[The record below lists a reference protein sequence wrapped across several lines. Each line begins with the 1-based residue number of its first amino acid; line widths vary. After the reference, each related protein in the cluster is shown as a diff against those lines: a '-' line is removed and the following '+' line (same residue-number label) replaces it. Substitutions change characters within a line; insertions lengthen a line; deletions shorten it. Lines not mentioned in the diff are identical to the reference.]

1 MGQLAHL
8 RGRRPARLSLLASLF
23 ATGVGLAADPVP
35 TLPPVPTRMPT
46 AAPAVG
52 VPPAVT
58 AATGASKRRD
68 ETVELVERV
77 KAAVVNIHSERTV
90 SGVSDDPFRPNLVQP
105 QRVNGMGTGIVLD
118 PRGYIVTNYHVV
130 DDVQSLRCRLA
141 DGTNLT
147 AKVIALD
154 KESDLALI
162 KIDPPKPLPL
172 VPLGTAQDLMLAE
185 KVIAIGNAFGYE
197 HTVTTGSVSA
207 LKRDVT
213 LNKEVSYKSLIQTQT
228 PINPGNSGGPLFNK
242 MGEVVGVNVAIRAGA
257 QNIAFAIPVDT
268 MITKSADMLAGRKGA
283 GGRFGLTL
291 VSKHDR
297 SGEEAPLRRWVAVQ
311 RVEAGSVAADAG
323 VKANDEIELV
333 GDVAVTSAIDFE
345 RGFLDRTG
353 KTKVRVKRA
362 GESLDLEFGAGA
374 VFTADR
380 SVSIA
385 PPIESGVGG
394 KLGIKSS
401 VVGAGVVQG
410 VDKQL
415 RGGLWLTEV
424 SAGGLFGKAGLK
436 AGDILLGLH
445 QWETLSPDHITFVL
459 THKDLATF
467 NPVRVIFVRDG
478 KIRESTI
485 TVE

>member
-1 MGQLAHL
+1 
-8 RGRRPARLSLLASLF
+8 LLLTAAVWGGGS
-23 ATGVGLAADPVP
+23 APAADPP
-35 TLPPVPTRMPT
+35 TTSPVSLTATTAVAEPTR
-46 AAPAVG
+46 
-52 VPPAVT
+52 
-58 AATGASKRRD
+58 RRD
-68 ETVELVERV
+68 ENVQLVERV
-77 KAAVVNIHSERTV
+77 KGAVVNIHSERTV
-90 SGVSDDPFRPNLVQP
+90 TSNPDDPFRPSVMQP

-147 AKVIALD
+147 ARVIALD
-154 KESDLALI
+154 KESDLALV
-162 KIDPPKPLPL
+162 KIDPPRPLPT

-268 MITKSADMLAGRKGA
+268 MITKAADMLAGRKGA

-291 VSKHDR
+291 TSRYDR
-297 SGEEAPLRRWVAVQ
+297 PSEEAPLRRWVAVQ
-311 RVEAGSVAADAG
+311 RVEAGSVAAEAG

-333 GDVAVTSAIDFE
+333 GDLRVCTVIDFE

-353 KTKVRVKRA
+353 KTKVRVKR
-362 GESLDLEFGAGA
+362 GSESLDLEFGAGA

-380 SVSIA
+380 SVSLA
-385 PPIESGVGG
+385 PAADAGFGG
-394 KLGIKSS
+394 KLGIKSTA
-401 VVGAGVVQG
+401 VGAGVVQG

-445 QWETLSPDHITFVL
+445 QWETLSPEHITFVL

>member
-1 MGQLAHL
+1 MGLLAHL
-8 RGRRPARLSLLASLF
+8 RGFRPARLALLSTLF
-23 ATGVGLAADPVP
+23 ATGVGVSAEP
-35 TLPPVPTRMPT
+35 LPAIPQVPTRMPT
-46 AAPAVG
+46 SAGPVVAPSPSG
-52 VPPAVT
+52 L
-58 AATGASKRRD
+58 SKRRD
-68 ETVELVERV
+68 ETVELVDRV
-77 KAAVVNIHSERTV
+77 KSAVVNIHSERTV
-90 SGVSDDPFRPNLVQP
+90 SGTSDDPFRPAIGQP

-118 PRGYIVTNYHVV
+118 PRGYVVTNYHVV

-147 AKVIALD
+147 ARVIALD
-154 KESDLALI
+154 KESDLALV
-162 KIDPPKPLPL
+162 KIDPPKPLPV

-185 KVIAIGNAFGYE
+185 RVIAIGNAFGYE

-213 LNKEVSYKSLIQTQT
+213 LNKEISYKSLIQTQT

-268 MITKSADMLAGRKGA
+268 MILKAADMLAGRKGA

-291 VSKHDR
+291 ASKYDR
-297 SGEEAPLRRWVAVQ
+297 PGEDAALRRWVTVQ
-311 RVEAGSVAADAG
+311 RVEAGSVAAEAG
-323 VKANDEIELV
+323 LKVEDVIEQV
-333 GDVAVTSAIDFE
+333 GDIQVTSAVDFE

-353 KTKVRVKRA
+353 KTKLRVKR
-362 GESLDLEFGAGA
+362 GTESFEAEFGAGA
-374 VFTADR
+374 VFTAER
-380 SVSIA
+380 SISLTPSA
-385 PPIESGVGG
+385 ETGGSG
-394 KLGIKSS
+394 KLGIKATP
-401 VVGAGVVQG
+401 VGATVVQG
-410 VDKQL
+410 IDKQL

-424 SAGGLFGKAGLK
+424 SASGLAGKAGLK

-445 QWETLSPDHITFVL
+445 QWETLSLDNVSYVL
-459 THKDLATF
+459 NRADLATF

>member
-1 MGQLAHL
+1 MGLLAHL
-8 RGRRPARLSLLASLF
+8 GVCRPARLAFLSSLF
-23 ATGVGLAADPVP
+23 VSGLGIAAEP
-35 TLPPVPTRMPT
+35 LPSIPVPTRMP
-46 AAPAVG
+46 AADAPALVA
-52 VPPAVT
+52 PAP
-58 AATGASKRRD
+58 TGTSRRRD

-77 KAAVVNIHSERTV
+77 KGAVVNIHSERTV
-90 SGVSDDPFRPNLVQP
+90 SGTSDDPFRPAIGQP

-118 PRGYIVTNYHVV
+118 PRGYVVTNYHVV

-141 DGTNLT
+141 DGTNLN
-147 AKVIALD
+147 ARVIALD
-154 KESDLALI
+154 KESDLALV
-162 KIDPPKPLPL
+162 KIDPAKPLPM

-268 MITKSADMLAGRKGA
+268 MIVKAADMLAGRKGA

-291 VSKHDR
+291 VSKYDR
-297 SGEEAPLRRWVAVQ
+297 SGEDAPLRRWVAVQ
-311 RVEAGSVAADAG
+311 RVEAGSVAAEAG
-323 VKANDEIELV
+323 LKVDDLIEHV
-333 GDVAVTSAIDFE
+333 GDVAVTNAVDFE
-345 RGFLDRTG
+345 RGFIDRTG
-353 KTKVRVKRA
+353 KTKLRVKRGGGA
-362 GESLDLEFGAGA
+362 LEVEFGAAA
-374 VFTADR
+374 VFAAERAISVTPVADTG
-380 SVSIA
+380 VS
-385 PPIESGVGG
+385 G
-394 KLGIKSS
+394 KLGIKATP
-401 VVGAGVVQG
+401 VGASVVQG
-410 VDKQL
+410 IDKQL

-424 SAGGLFGKAGLK
+424 AATGVAGKAGLQK
-436 AGDILLGLH
+436 GDVLLGMH
-445 QWETLSPDHITFVL
+445 QWETLSMDNVTYVL
-459 THKDLATF
+459 NRHDLATF

>member
-1 MGQLAHL
+1 MGLLAHL
-8 RGRRPARLSLLASLF
+8 RGFRPAPLALLSTLF
-23 ATGVGLAADPVP
+23 ATGVGVSAEP
-35 TLPPVPTRMPT
+35 LPAIPQVPTRMPT
-46 AAPAVG
+46 SAGPVIAPSPSG
-52 VPPAVT
+52 L
-58 AATGASKRRD
+58 SKRRD
-68 ETVELVERV
+68 ETVELVDRV
-77 KAAVVNIHSERTV
+77 KSAVVNIHSERTV
-90 SGVSDDPFRPNLVQP
+90 SGTSDDPFRPAIGQP

-118 PRGYIVTNYHVV
+118 PRGYVVTNYHVV

-147 AKVIALD
+147 ARVIALD
-154 KESDLALI
+154 KESDLALV
-162 KIDPPKPLPL
+162 KIDPPKPLPV

-213 LNKEVSYKSLIQTQT
+213 LNKEISYKSLIQTQT

-268 MITKSADMLAGRKGA
+268 MILKAADMLAGRKGA

-291 VSKHDR
+291 ASKFDR
-297 SGEEAPLRRWVAVQ
+297 PGEDAALRRWVTVQ
-311 RVEAGSVAADAG
+311 RVEAGSVAAEAG
-323 VKANDEIELV
+323 LKVEDLIEQV
-333 GDVAVTSAIDFE
+333 GDIQVTSAVDFE

-353 KTKVRVKRA
+353 RTKLRVKR
-362 GESLDLEFGAGA
+362 GTESFEAEFGAGA
-374 VFTADR
+374 VLTAER
-380 SVSIA
+380 SISLTPSA
-385 PPIESGVGG
+385 EVGGSG
-394 KLGIKSS
+394 KLGIKATP
-401 VVGAGVVQG
+401 VGATVVQG
-410 VDKQL
+410 IDKQL
-415 RGGLWLTEV
+415 RGGLWLTDV
-424 SAGGLFGKAGLK
+424 SANGLAGKAGLK

-445 QWETLSPDHITFVL
+445 QWETLSLDNVSYVL
-459 THKDLATF
+459 NRSDLTTF

>member
-1 MGQLAHL
+1 
-8 RGRRPARLSLLASLF
+8 
-23 ATGVGLAADPVP
+23 
-35 TLPPVPTRMPT
+35 
-46 AAPAVG
+46 
-52 VPPAVT
+52 
-58 AATGASKRRD
+58 
-68 ETVELVERV
+68 
-77 KAAVVNIHSERTV
+77 
-90 SGVSDDPFRPNLVQP
+90 
-105 QRVNGMGTGIVLD
+105 MGTGIVLD
-118 PRGYIVTNYHVV
+118 PRGYVVTNYHVV

-147 AKVIALD
+147 ARVIALD
-154 KESDLALI
+154 KESDLALV
-162 KIDPPKPLPL
+162 KIDPPKPLPV

-213 LNKEVSYKSLIQTQT
+213 LNKEISYKSLIQTQT

-268 MITKSADMLAGRKGA
+268 MILKAADMLAGRKGA

-291 VSKHDR
+291 ASKFDR
-297 SGEEAPLRRWVAVQ
+297 PGEDAALRRWVTVQ
-311 RVEAGSVAADAG
+311 RVEAGSVAAEAG
-323 VKANDEIELV
+323 LKVEDLIEQV
-333 GDVAVTSAIDFE
+333 GDIQVTSAVDFE

-353 KTKVRVKRA
+353 RTKLRVKR
-362 GESLDLEFGAGA
+362 GTESFEAEFGAGA
-374 VFTADR
+374 VLTAER
-380 SVSIA
+380 SISLTPSA
-385 PPIESGVGG
+385 EVGGSG
-394 KLGIKSS
+394 KLGIKATP
-401 VVGAGVVQG
+401 VGATVVQG
-410 VDKQL
+410 IDKQL
-415 RGGLWLTEV
+415 RGGLWLTDV
-424 SAGGLFGKAGLK
+424 SANGLAGKAGLK

-445 QWETLSPDHITFVL
+445 QWETLSLDNVSYVL
-459 THKDLATF
+459 NRSDLTTF

>member
-1 MGQLAHL
+1 MGLLAHF
-8 RGRRPARLSLLASLF
+8 GVCRPARLAFLSALF
-23 ATGVGLAADPVP
+23 ASGVGAVEPLPSV
-35 TLPPVPTRMPT
+35 PPVPSRMP
-46 AAPAVG
+46 AVDPPVLVAPA
-52 VPPAVT
+52 PT
-58 AATGASKRRD
+58 STSKRRD
-68 ETVELVERV
+68 ETVELVDRV
-77 KAAVVNIHSERTV
+77 KSAVVNIHSERTV
-90 SGVSDDPFRPNLVQP
+90 SGTSDDPFRPAIGQP

-118 PRGYIVTNYHVV
+118 PRGYVVTNYHVV

-147 AKVIALD
+147 ARVIALD

-162 KIDPPKPLPL
+162 KIDPVKPLQM
-172 VPLGTAQDLMLAE
+172 VALGTAQDLMLAE
-185 KVIAIGNAFGYE
+185 RVIAIGNAFGYE

-268 MITKSADMLAGRKGA
+268 MISKAADMLAGRKGA

-291 VSKHDR
+291 ASKYDR
-297 SGEEAPLRRWVAVQ
+297 PGEDAPLRRWVAVQ
-311 RVEAGSVAADAG
+311 RVEAGSVAAEVGLKVED
-323 VKANDEIELV
+323 VIEQV
-333 GDVAVTSAIDFE
+333 GDVAVTSAVDFE

-353 KTKVRVKRA
+353 KTKLRVKR
-362 GESLDLEFGAGA
+362 GRESFDVVFGAAA
-374 VFTADR
+374 VFAAERSISVTPAADAGG
-380 SVSIA
+380 S
-385 PPIESGVGG
+385 G
-394 KLGIKSS
+394 KLGFKATA
-401 VVGAGVVQG
+401 VGAGVVQG
-410 VDKQL
+410 IDKQL
-415 RGGLWLTEV
+415 RGGLWLTDV
-424 SAGGLFGKAGLK
+424 TATGLAGKAGLK

-445 QWETLSPDHITFVL
+445 QWETLNTDNVTYVL
-459 THKDLATF
+459 NRADLATF

-478 KIRESTI
+478 KIRESSI